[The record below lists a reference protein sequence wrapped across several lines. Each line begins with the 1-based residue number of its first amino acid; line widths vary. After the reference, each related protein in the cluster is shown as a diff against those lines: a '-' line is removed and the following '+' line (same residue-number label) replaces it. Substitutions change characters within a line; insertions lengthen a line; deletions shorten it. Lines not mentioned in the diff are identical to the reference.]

1 MDLNAVAEQIR
12 TALGMVLDQEDFDVV
27 VEDGRVLDVATDEWT
42 IHIEDWPDGIGWFA
56 LDDEPD
62 DPSEYARARRAVM
75 SEAVERALAEVDREL
90 GGAITRSLDSSGDPF
105 SQDFAAALRQY
116 QT

>member
-1 MDLNAVAEQIR
+1 MDLNTVAEQIR
-12 TALGMVLDQEDFDVV
+12 MALGAVLGQEEFDVV

-42 IHIEDWPDGIGWFA
+42 IHIEDWPDGSGWFA
-56 LDDEPD
+56 IDDEPD

-90 GGAITRSLDSSGDPF
+90 GGAITRCLDASGDPF